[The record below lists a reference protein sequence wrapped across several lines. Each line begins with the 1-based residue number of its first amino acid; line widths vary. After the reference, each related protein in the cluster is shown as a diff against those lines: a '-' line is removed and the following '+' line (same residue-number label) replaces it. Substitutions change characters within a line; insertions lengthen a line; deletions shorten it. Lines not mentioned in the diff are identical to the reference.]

1 MGLLALRAPTVGPYG
16 WWRIDQLEVDLDLIT
31 AHRRASSS
39 TAQPTQTVAI
49 GWRNAASEAEQ
60 RRRALAADQR
70 SAGDPQRASLDKKY
84 NKRKRKAA
92 AVTSGSDIGSMK
104 AFTDP
109 SDLYLRTELASSR
122 SRIAALQINDHSPDL
137 LFDCF
142 LLGKFRKLIL
152 MFLNV
157 LVN

>member
-1 MGLLALRAPTVGPYG
+1 MAVRAPTVGPFG
-16 WWRIDQLEVDLDLIT
+16 WWRIDQLEVDLELIT
-31 AHRRASSS
+31 AHRLRSLLS
-39 TAQPTQTVAI
+39 T
-49 GWRNAASEAEQ
+49 GCRNAASEAEQ

-92 AVTSGSDIGSMK
+92 AVTSGSDIGSIE

-142 LLGKFRKLIL
+142 LLGKFRKVIL

-157 LVN
+157 FVN

>member
-1 MGLLALRAPTVGPYG
+1 MGPYG

-70 SAGDPQRASLDKKY
+70 SAGDPQRARLDKKY
-84 NKRKRKAA
+84 AKRKRKAA
-92 AVTSGSDIGSMK
+92 ERAGIAAITSTVTSGSDVGSIE

-109 SDLYLRTELASSR
+109 PDLYLRTEVASSR
-122 SRIAALQINDHSPDL
+122 SRIAALQINDPSPDL
-137 LFDCF
+137 LFGCF
-142 LLGKFRKLIL
+142 Y
-152 MFLNV
+152 FLEN
-157 LVN
+157 LENEF